1 MKRHVV
7 VTVAALAA
15 FALAAGG
22 CSSRSPARSSTGT
35 APPSTQGSLDGCVQA
50 GQASLVDLAGGHR
63 AAVLGS
69 GPTGVVL
76 SNQSDQ
82 SLCGWL
88 GFGRKLVARGFR
100 VLLYDYGAAVDPAA
114 DVALAAAELRSL
126 GATRVLLV
134 GASEGAKASLVAASR
149 LEPPAA
155 GVVSLSAERT
165 LRGTDVL
172 PAASRLRVPVLFI
185 AARGDGFVGDATDQL
200 YKAATKSLSR
210 RLEVVP
216 GAAHGTDLL
225 NGAGGGRVQR
235 TIVDF
240 LSRHGGQATATT
252 AAPRSPVSARC
263 GPPDA
268 PASLVH
274 FRAGDGTRLDGALV
288 GSGRAGVVLIHEY
301 PNNLCGFWSYAV
313 YLSHKGLRVLDIDL
327 RCAGESACPAS
338 STGGVA
344 DDAAA
349 AVAELKRRG
358 ASKVA
363 LVGAS
368 AGGSVALLAG
378 SRLGSKVAAVV
389 SLSGERDLTMVLGS
403 NGPPDAVQAVARL
416 VSPTLFVVAT
426 NDRFVTVDDTRTM
439 YKATG
444 ARDKHVQV
452 LTGPY
457 DGQHGWTLLTTP
469 GGAQAWS
476 PLAAQVATFV
486 LTHAR
491 G

>member
-50 GQASLVDLAGGHR
+50 GQASLVDLAGGHQ

-82 SLCGWL
+82 NLCGWL
-88 GFGRKLVARGFR
+88 GFGRKLAARGFR

-114 DVALAAAELRSL
+114 DVALAAARLRSL
-126 GATRVLLV
+126 GASTVLLV

-165 LRGTDVL
+165 LQGTDVL

-185 AARGDGFVGDATDQL
+185 SARGDELVGSATGQL
-200 YKAATKSLSR
+200 YRAATRAPSR

-216 GAAHGTDLL
+216 GTAHGTDLL
-225 NGAGGGRVQR
+225 GGQAGGRVQSM
-235 TIVDF
+235 IVDF
-240 LSRHGGQATATT
+240 LSSHGGQATTTT
-252 AAPRSPVSARC
+252 AAPRPPVSARC

-274 FRAGDGTRLDGALV
+274 FSAADGTRLDGALV
-288 GSGRAGVVLIHEY
+288 GSGR
-301 PNNLCGFWSYAV
+301 
-313 YLSHKGLRVLDIDL
+313 
-327 RCAGESACPAS
+327 
-338 STGGVA
+338 
-344 DDAAA
+344 
-349 AVAELKRRG
+349 
-358 ASKVA
+358 
-363 LVGAS
+363 
-368 AGGSVALLAG
+368 
-378 SRLGSKVAAVV
+378 
-389 SLSGERDLTMVLGS
+389 
-403 NGPPDAVQAVARL
+403 
-416 VSPTLFVVAT
+416 
-426 NDRFVTVDDTRTM
+426 
-439 YKATG
+439 
-444 ARDKHVQV
+444 
-452 LTGPY
+452 
-457 DGQHGWTLLTTP
+457 TTP
-469 GGAQAWS
+469 G
-476 PLAAQVATFV
+476 PT
-486 LTHAR
+486 
-491 G
+491 